1 MINVQKI
8 LISLIFF
15 SFLLAVLSFGVTIND
30 VSPSSDL
37 YPYVAEM
44 VQDNIMS
51 LDSSDNFNG
60 ALVVT
65 RADLARILSRLLNY
79 VQGRIQPV
87 AQVTQLAKT
96 TTSATSVALS
106 AELSLKIQKI
116 NDAMQKYSNFE
127 AYVTSTASSLNEV
140 VNEIAQLKVQLNAM
154 QKLVSSLTLVKE
166 VPPASVLSETV
177 QKVDG
182 LSTKLD
188 KMSSQMSTL
197 SASVENLNVK
207 VKSVKNSFDMA
218 ISNEKADISNLRI
231 KVNSIASERQKSSKM
246 ISKAVNEISSSA
258 SELKNLS
265 QENETLRKRVSTL
278 ESRLGTIYLFQA
290 LELAAVVAVF
300 VFFYTKP

>member
-1 MINVQKI
+1 MI
-8 LISLIFF
+8 LISLILF
-15 SFLLAVLSFGVTIND
+15 SFLLVVASFGVTIND

-51 LDSSDNFNG
+51 LDSSGNFNG

-87 AQVTQLAKT
+87 AQVTQLAGKT

-140 VNEIAQLKVQLNAM
+140 VNEIAQLKVQLDAM

-177 QKVDG
+177 QKVDS

-197 SASVENLNVK
+197 SASVENVNVK
-207 VKSVKNSFDMA
+207 VKSVKDSFNMA

-231 KVNSIASERQKSSKM
+231 KVNSISSERQESSKM